1 MFIGSAENT
10 GTIDSAGP
18 TASPPASGRQI
29 VRRRFQLRPSRHDV
43 LIRMAQVLV
52 IVGILVFWQLLS
64 GNPTRGTG
72 VIDEFF
78 FGKPSKIW
86 NALVLWSQDGTIVRA
101 AWVTLQETLIGFILG
116 SVLGMVV
123 GFGLGV
129 TRTVSAIFSPV
140 VYALYSVPR
149 LALVPMF
156 ILWFGLGISSKI
168 ALVTLL
174 VFFLT
179 FFNTYAG
186 AREVDQELISV
197 SRLMRASR
205 WQIVQKVIFPSAMV
219 WVALGLQISVPYAF
233 VGAIVGEIIAGNEGL
248 GQLITR
254 SSNEFDPNGMFA
266 AIAVAVV
273 LSILLNAIVGLGT
286 RYMLR
291 WQTSS
296 GNGGGRAA
304 L

>member
-1 MFIGSAENT
+1 
-10 GTIDSAGP
+10 
-18 TASPPASGRQI
+18 
-29 VRRRFQLRPSRHDV
+29 
-43 LIRMAQVLV
+43 
-52 IVGILVFWQLLS
+52 
-64 GNPTRGTG
+64 
-72 VIDEFF
+72 
-78 FGKPSKIW
+78 
-86 NALVLWSQDGTIVRA
+86 
-101 AWVTLQETLIGFILG
+101 
-116 SVLGMVV
+116 
-123 GFGLGV
+123 
-129 TRTVSAIFSPV
+129 
-140 VYALYSVPR
+140 
-149 LALVPMF
+149 
-156 ILWFGLGISSKI
+156 
-168 ALVTLL
+168 
-174 VFFLT
+174 
-179 FFNTYAG
+179 
-186 AREVDQELISV
+186 
-197 SRLMRASR
+197 MRASR